1 MKTKEERIEAILKII
16 PDFEKE
22 KGGNQMVE
30 VNELW
35 GYDDYAVY
43 YTLVGDD
50 VHYDLTANKELL
62 GKVFEVIR
70 KYYEEVIG

>member
-1 MKTKEERIEAILKII
+1 
-16 PDFEKE
+16 
-22 KGGNQMVE
+22 MVE